1 MVYCAKCGSKNEDD
15 VEFCAQCGASLKKP
29 SSERRYAARRKRPED
44 ECFGLPY
51 GGTIAGLV
59 FGAIIILWGL
69 SQIPGLMPE
78 GFELWWFI
86 IIILGVLIVAGA
98 LYRLGR
104 R

>member
-1 MVYCAKCGSKNEDD
+1 MVYCSKCGSKNEDD

-29 SSERRYAARRKRPED
+29 SLEKRYRARRKRLED
-44 ECFGLPY
+44 ECFGLPH
-51 GGTIAGLV
+51 GGAIAGLI

-69 SQIPGLMPE
+69 SLIPNLLPE

-86 IIILGVLIVAGA
+86 IIIFGVLMVAGA